1 MEKYEVRELLR
12 KLKRLVKLDRY
23 TLVYRMGRK
32 IPVSKSMLKSLV
44 AKLTISEFKK
54 RELDRDG
61 SGDFVYVFIIKN
73 EAENFYIEFKF
84 INENEVELVKFI
96 SFHP

>member
-1 MEKYEVRELLR
+1 MEKYEVRDILR
-12 KLKRLVKLDRY
+12 NLKRLVKLDRY

-73 EAENFYIEFKF
+73 EAENFYIKFKF
-84 INENEVELVKFI
+84 INENKVELVKFI

>member
-1 MEKYEVRELLR
+1 MEKYEVRDILR
-12 KLKRLVKLDRY
+12 NLKRLVKLDRY

-32 IPVSKSMLKSLV
+32 SPVSKSMLKSLV

-73 EAENFYIEFKF
+73 EVENFYIKFKF
-84 INENEVELVKFI
+84 INENKVELVKFI

>member
-44 AKLTISEFKK
+44 AKLTISEF
-54 RELDRDG
+54 
-61 SGDFVYVFIIKN
+61 
-73 EAENFYIEFKF
+73 
-84 INENEVELVKFI
+84 
-96 SFHP
+96 

>member
-44 AKLTISEFKK
+44 AKLTISEFK
-54 RELDRDG
+54 
-61 SGDFVYVFIIKN
+61 
-73 EAENFYIEFKF
+73 F

>member
-1 MEKYEVRELLR
+1 
-12 KLKRLVKLDRY
+12 
-23 TLVYRMGRK
+23 
-32 IPVSKSMLKSLV
+32 MLKSLV

-73 EAENFYIEFKF
+73 EVENFYIKFKF
-84 INENEVELVKFI
+84 INENKVELVKFI